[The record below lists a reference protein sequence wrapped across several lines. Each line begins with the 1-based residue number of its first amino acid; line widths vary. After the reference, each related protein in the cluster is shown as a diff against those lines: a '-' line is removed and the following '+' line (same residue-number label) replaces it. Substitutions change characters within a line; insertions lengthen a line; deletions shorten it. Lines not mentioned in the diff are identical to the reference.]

1 MKSNRKLNGYNL
13 VYKPGYGIL
22 HNWVSSGAPGLK
34 ESGEHGV
41 NSVKSKVFGTKNT
54 NYYDNTELR
63 QEYILV
69 KCRDYWRSKVFLI
82 TS

>member
-41 NSVKSKVFGTKNT
+41 NSVKSKVFGTKK
-54 NYYDNTELR
+54 YQL
-63 QEYILV
+63 L
-69 KCRDYWRSKVFLI
+69 
-82 TS
+82 